1 MSMKSNIKFGQKKDI
16 ERLMALERKVSET
29 LKNNHIS
36 SYFGGLD
43 KEEIEHG
50 ISSAPGVLIAEKESE
65 DVLGFAIVQRPTE
78 EEKKIYQEEFQCLE
92 GSAKFSVL
100 NGILVDP
107 ENQGEGIG
115 KKIMNAA
122 KNAAKITG
130 AKYLVGT
137 IHPENVVSKNVI
149 LSIAKQYEESDIFI
163 CTMKD
168 GRALTRVYFCIEI

>member
-1 MSMKSNIKFGQKKDI
+1 MMKIKFGQ
-16 ERLMALERKVSET
+16 ERDVDRLEALAAKVS
-29 LKNNHIS
+29 NNLEKQGRGNF
-36 SYFGGLD
+36 FGGLD
-43 KEEIEHG
+43 KEEIEYG
-50 ISSAPGVLIAEKESE
+50 ISSSPGALIAENENE

-78 EEKKIYQEEFQCLE
+78 EEKKIYQGEFLCLE
-92 GSAKFSVL
+92 GPVKFSIL

-107 ENQGEGIG
+107 EHRGEGIG
-115 KKIMNAA
+115 KKIINAS

-137 IHPENVVSKNVI
+137 IHPENVASKNVI
-149 LSIAKQYEESDIFI
+149 LATEKQYEESDSFI